1 MVKRITTIV
10 IVFNIIFLYMNIVL
24 ANTNEN
30 EQYLSEGEFLEVT
43 AQTIEEPVLN
53 SRIAVAYDRKTGN
66 VIWGKNEYKKSAMA
80 STTKIMTAL
89 LAIENCDLNE
99 VIEVSSKAAGI
110 GGSRLGLKKDDKI
123 NMNDLLYG
131 LMLKSGNDAAVSI
144 AETVG
149 GSVEGFAE
157 LMNKKAKE
165 IGLENTHFVTPH
177 GLDDPEHYTTAYELA
192 KLADYALKNDKFAK
206 IVNTK
211 NYTVTIN
218 GYPKAISNTNELL
231 GYLDGVNGVKT
242 GFTNNAGRCL
252 VTSVDRNNFEIITVV
267 LQADTKKFRT
277 SDSIKI
283 IEYVYNN
290 YQYVNIKEMVDE
302 KFNNWCLINKNRIII
317 NKSQSDNLELYISK
331 LENDII
337 PLKKDE
343 IDNINIEIN
352 SLYYF
357 DAPVAK
363 DTVFGNLKVM
373 LGDEVIDIVEIKN
386 SNIINKKNVWD
397 YFEIFAFEIFSPS
410 AFCLPVNVK
419 SLSTDALF
427 VFRFSKF
434 LTVKDLNA

>member
-397 YFEIFAFEIFSPS
+397 YFEIFAFEIF
-410 AFCLPVNVK
+410 
-419 SLSTDALF
+419 
-427 VFRFSKF
+427 
-434 LTVKDLNA
+434 

>member
-149 GSVEGFAE
+149 GSVEAFAE

-165 IGLENTHFVTPH
+165 
-177 GLDDPEHYTTAYELA
+177 
-192 KLADYALKNDKFAK
+192 
-206 IVNTK
+206 
-211 NYTVTIN
+211 
-218 GYPKAISNTNELL
+218 L
-231 GYLDGVNGVKT
+231 GM
-242 GFTNNAGRCL
+242 NN
-252 VTSVDRNNFEIITVV
+252 
-267 LQADTKKFRT
+267 
-277 SDSIKI
+277 
-283 IEYVYNN
+283 
-290 YQYVNIKEMVDE
+290 
-302 KFNNWCLINKNRIII
+302 
-317 NKSQSDNLELYISK
+317 
-331 LENDII
+331 
-337 PLKKDE
+337 
-343 IDNINIEIN
+343 
-352 SLYYF
+352 
-357 DAPVAK
+357 
-363 DTVFGNLKVM
+363 TVFKTLPENLQKPILDM
-373 LGDEVIDIVEIKN
+373 
-386 SNIINKKNVWD
+386 
-397 YFEIFAFEIFSPS
+397 YY
-410 AFCLPVNVK
+410 
-419 SLSTDALF
+419 
-427 VFRFSKF
+427 VFYRR
-434 LTVKDLNA
+434 